1 MRLPANL
8 NKRPDFDM
16 ARLNEIID
24 ANEAGKG
31 AGLAQNTIES
41 YIGRVRTMII
51 RACNE
56 KRLQHGLTELPT
68 IPVHA
73 APPMPRLA
81 PDKNKIG
88 KVIATDVVSGFL
100 SDAMLPPLAILT
112 GRRVGLLTFLR
123 REQILRYNGAWCV
136 FPVGTQHVD
145 GVVTRVPAKTAASL
159 RYYVLNDFFVRCRF
173 IAWAKK
179 ADGPVFAQ
187 LMKAKDPA
195 DAAQKSMGR
204 LYKAAEVDPA
214 IAGTFHGLRSGK
226 IRNERSRSTDA
237 RALRFQLGHAV
248 QDEHDGYDPVLT
260 DEELQHFAEAP
271 MPEGIDWT
279 QFYELDFEAYAQK
292 MPKGGG
298 PGSNSEA
305 YPGHGNGLR
314 SIGCR
319 SHRSWFA
326 ARLSDGRS
334 FPAPESMTR
343 FPWAGH
349 S

>member
-1 MRLPANL
+1 MQRFANRLSWLPANL

-24 ANEAGKG
+24 ANEACKG

-51 RACNE
+51 RACKE

-81 PDKNKIG
+81 PDKNEIG
-88 KVIATDVVSGFL
+88 KVIATGVVSGFL
-100 SDAMLPPLAILT
+100 ADAMLPPLAILT

-145 GVVTRVPAKTAASL
+145 GVVTRVPTKTAASL

-173 IAWAKK
+173 IAWATK

-195 DAAQKSMGR
+195 DAAQKRMVQ

-226 IRNERSRSTDA
+226 VRNERSRSTDA

-260 DEELQHFAEAP
+260 DEEVQHFAEAP
-271 MPEGIDWT
+271 MPKGIDWT
-279 QFYELDFEAYAQK
+279 ELRGVRPEGH
-292 MPKGGG
+292 KGGR
-298 PGSNSEA
+298 PKK
-305 YPGHGNGLR
+305 
-314 SIGCR
+314 C
-319 SHRSWFA
+319 
-326 ARLSDGRS
+326 
-334 FPAPESMTR
+334 
-343 FPWAGH
+343 
-349 S
+349 